1 VKIDFTDWQSFDSCP
16 RWWRNF
22 VITVCKG
29 ISGLSHDTDIRN
41 KALADG
47 LAAYNAVM
55 VPEDDYDQEI
65 DYIEFETEEDYLA
78 FRIKWM

>member
-1 VKIDFTDWQSFDSCP
+1 MKIHFTDWQSFDRCP

-22 VITVCKG
+22 VITTCQG
-29 ISGLSHDTDIRN
+29 ISGLSHDTQRRE

-47 LAAYNAVM
+47 LAAYSGVM
-55 VPEDDYDQEI
+55 IPEESYDQEI